1 MTGDEAGRSHAFESS
16 PARFYG
22 VICVLLF
29 VEVLGSLEISMIYSA
44 LPAIVRQFK
53 DVSSA
58 GWLITAFGLTTA
70 ATAAIGGR
78 LGDIFGRRR
87 VLLIV
92 VTLCAVGSLISAT
105 ASSLGVIILGRAI
118 QGTSGIMLPLSY
130 GITRD
135 LAAPGRAPFWNS
147 ILTGGYA
154 VSAAIGYLVGGAF
167 ADAGNWHGIFQFT
180 AAVCFVSIPLLW
192 LFVPETKSG
201 GKTGKVD
208 IVGGVLFAPAVASI
222 LFGVTRA
229 STLGWGASSAFIGCG
244 VAVLAFWF
252 WYEARRDDP
261 LIDVRLLRRPEI
273 AVANSCAALCAFGSM
288 QLALISLMILQQPIV
303 AGVGLGVS
311 ATMAGLLKLPSN
323 ASSVI
328 GAPIGGWIS
337 SAYGARWAVFL
348 GGLVAAGAYGT
359 FVFLHDSVLQV
370 VIFSIVCGLGNI
382 LLLVGLPNMVLERAP
397 NDRSSEVTGLLSV
410 VRGLFSAIG
419 SQTIAILLSTSSI
432 LDPRTGAKLPSEA
445 AYRLTFGVIA
455 VSSLLVAVLTLAT
468 VHRTAR
474 RVETAR

>member
-1 MTGDEAGRSHAFESS
+1 
-16 PARFYG
+16 
-22 VICVLLF
+22 
-29 VEVLGSLEISMIYSA
+29 
-44 LPAIVRQFK
+44 
-53 DVSSA
+53 
-58 GWLITAFGLTTA
+58 
-70 ATAAIGGR
+70 
-78 LGDIFGRRR
+78 
-87 VLLIV
+87 
-92 VTLCAVGSLISAT
+92 
-105 ASSLGVIILGRAI
+105 
-118 QGTSGIMLPLSY
+118 
-130 GITRD
+130 
-135 LAAPGRAPFWNS
+135 
-147 ILTGGYA
+147 
-154 VSAAIGYLVGGAF
+154 
-167 ADAGNWHGIFQFT
+167 
-180 AAVCFVSIPLLW
+180 
-192 LFVPETKSG
+192 
-201 GKTGKVD
+201 
-208 IVGGVLFAPAVASI
+208 
-222 LFGVTRA
+222 
-229 STLGWGASSAFIGCG
+229 

-273 AVANSCAALCAFGSM
+273 AVGNSCAALCAFGSM
-288 QLALISLMILQQPIV
+288 QLALVSLMILQQPIV

-337 SAYGARWAVFL
+337 SAFGARWAVFL

-359 FVFLHDSVLQV
+359 FVFLHHSVLQV
-370 VIFSIVCGLGNI
+370 VVFSIVCGLGNI
-382 LLLVGLPNMVLERAP
+382 LLLVGLPNMVLESAP
-397 NDRSSEVTGLLSV
+397 NDRSSEVTGLVSV

-419 SQTIAILLSTSSI
+419 AQTITILLSTSSV